1 MILTKDHMLYLFREE
16 EEEEMVTKVP
26 MTTGSYK
33 LLEAELKKLKFTD
46 RHAISQAIE
55 TAREHGDLKEN
66 AEYHAAKEQ
75 QGLCEA
81 RIKDLEYKVSC
92 CEIIDP
98 NKLSGEKILFSATVT
113 LADENDKEVTY
124 QIVGIDEADI
134 KSGKVSY
141 SSPIG
146 RAMIGR
152 TIGDDVE
159 VQTPK
164 GKIYYEVMK
173 VEFI

>member
-1 MILTKDHMLYLFREE
+1 MTQ
-16 EEEEMVTKVP
+16 KVP
-26 MTTGSYK
+26 MTLGSHK
-33 LLEAELKKLKFTD
+33 LLEEELKHLKFFKRPT
-46 RHAISQAIE
+46 ISKAIE

-81 RIKDLEYKVSC
+81 RVKDLEYKVSC

-98 NKLSGEKILFSATVT
+98 AKLSGDRVLFSATVT
-113 LADENDKEVTY
+113 LADEDDEEVTY

-134 KSGKVSY
+134 KFGKVSF

-146 RAMIGR
+146 RAMIGKN
-152 TIGDDVE
+152 IGDDVE

-164 GKIYYEVMK
+164 GKVYYEVMK